1 MPRSRGRRNKAKNTA
16 RLASNPNKIVF
27 EKLDFGFGDQ
37 REEFK
42 SAILKSARE
51 DVERYPELVDELTNL
66 MKNRMPD
73 GIVSTVAFYGT
84 RAAINN
90 KGESRSLTKNIQ
102 QHHIEL
108 LQGIALTLPADEWGK
123 IPSTAETIQTVFD
136 IIPKLSDTFF
146 KRRLIAKAD
155 EIDKVQRAIMSLQ
168 EKIRLHTQA
177 VRNWGYFSEV
187 KKICREVYAP
197 LDDKLVAAVGYSFT
211 DILDIAEAVHTAI
224 DERCNTWMDAMK
236 KVISSRKS
244 RTAVETYFREM
255 PNLKGTPDELL
266 ALLPK
271 GIEREAV
278 MALLM
283 SHADLRHADN
293 MSVTAADVA
302 AMTGKDKE
310 RVDRVLRMFSI
321 EPGELAGQ
329 NFEHLFLANPVWARP
344 GIALDEAY
352 LFGMPQA
359 IFSHINEIM
368 WNVATTAKIEEDLS
382 DRRAAYLE
390 DKAEAVLQS
399 VLPTAQITKNAKWMA
414 GKQQFETD
422 IIAVVDK
429 TVILAEA
436 KSHRLTPQGLRGA
449 PDRLKRHLTEMVIA
463 PSIQSERLAV
473 YITAAREG
481 DADSLKITESLGLDA
496 ENVDQIIRISLTLDD
511 LSVLSSSEEELENAG
526 LIPEGHM
533 LAPSLHVADLCCIAE
548 IIDEEIPFL
557 HYFSERF
564 HFQKH
569 FDIFGDE
576 IDFLGIYLATGFNLG
591 EKRGDFRRLMVTGM
605 SDVIDRY
612 YNGLDAGIAVKKPK
626 ASIHRSY
633 KEIIDKLANTKP
645 AGWTTMGIFVLSS
658 ASPEEQPKVERGL
671 NRLRHSVMR
680 KRAKRGH
687 ECFMEIVPPLNRKAT
702 VGFYVHRAADRAL
715 RRKHM
720 EHFASEALDRDE
732 ATSCVLFA
740 KNAENWASPY
750 EAVLLAQK
758 RGEVQTDLRS

>member
-1 MPRSRGRRNKAKNTA
+1 MPRSRGRKKRTNNRVQPANK
-16 RLASNPNKIVF
+16 PNKIVF
-27 EKLDFGFGDQ
+27 GKLDFGVGD
-37 REEFK
+37 RHEEFK
-42 SAILKSARE
+42 QAILKSARE
-51 DVERYPELVDELTNL
+51 DVERYPKLVEELTRL
-66 MKNRMPD
+66 LKDRMPEE
-73 GIVSTVAFYGT
+73 IVSTVAFYGT

-90 KGESRSLTKNIQ
+90 KGETRTLVKDIQ

-108 LQGIALTLPADEWGK
+108 LQGIALTLPAGEWGK
-123 IPSTAETIQTVFD
+123 APSTAQTIQTVFD
-136 IIPKLSDTFF
+136 ILPKLADTFF
-146 KRRLIAKAD
+146 KRRLIAEAD
-155 EIDKVQRAIMSLQ
+155 EADESRRAIMSLQ

-197 LDDKLVAAVGYSFT
+197 LDDKLVAAVGYSFS
-211 DILDIAEAVHTAI
+211 DILDIAETVITVVE
-224 DERCNTWMDAMK
+224 DRGKTFMDAMR
-236 KVISSRKS
+236 KVMSARDSK
-244 RTAVETYFREM
+244 TLVETYFREM
-255 PNLKGTPDELL
+255 PDLEGTPDELL
-266 ALLPK
+266 AIVPE
-271 GIEREAV
+271 GTTREGV
-278 MALLM
+278 MAFLM
-283 SHADLRHADN
+283 SHADLRHVDN

-302 AMTGKDKE
+302 AVTGKDEE
-310 RVDRVLRMFSI
+310 RVDRVLRMLSI

-329 NFEHLFLANPVWARP
+329 NLEHLFLANPVWARP
-344 GIALDEAY
+344 GIALDGAY

-368 WNVATTAKIEEDLS
+368 WNVAISAKIENDLS

-390 DKAEAVLQS
+390 DKTEAVLQT

-449 PDRLKRHLTEMVIA
+449 PDRLKRHLTDMVIA
-463 PSIQSERLAV
+463 PSIQSERLAE
-473 YITAAREG
+473 YIIASRAGE
-481 DADSLKITESLGLDA
+481 ADSLKITQSLGLDA
-496 ENVDQIIRISLTLDD
+496 KSVDQIIRISLALDD
-511 LSVLSSSEEELENAG
+511 LSVLSSSEEELQTSG

-533 LAPSLHVADLCCIAE
+533 LAPALHIADLCCIAD
-548 IIDEEIPFL
+548 ILDEEIPFI
-557 HYFSERF
+557 HYFAERF

-569 FDIFGDE
+569 FEVLGDE
-576 IDFLGIYLATGFNLG
+576 LDFLGVYLATGFNLG
-591 EKRGDFRRLMVTGM
+591 KKREEFHRLMVSGM
-605 SDVIDRY
+605 SSVIDRY
-612 YNGLDAGIAVKKPK
+612 YDGLDAGIAVKKPEPT
-626 ASIHRSY
+626 IHRSY
-633 KEIIDKLANTKP
+633 KAIIDKLANTKP

-680 KRAKRGH
+680 KHAKPGQ

-702 VGFYVHRAADRAL
+702 VGFYVHRAADRGL

-720 EHFASEALDRDE
+720 EHFAAEALDRDE

-740 KNAENWASPY
+740 KSTDNWASPY
-750 EAVLLAQK
+750 EAVLLVQK
-758 RGEVQTDLRS
+758 RGKVQTELRS